1 MLCVEVQI
9 FRNTFTIFL
18 HCKLLYM
25 TM

>member
-1 MLCVEVQI
+1 VEVQI